1 MKPNR
6 QLLELTIFI
15 AGKMGRLEQF
25 EGYCDSA
32 GNITEKIV
40 LNINICFFGRKSKGR
55 GSGGVC
61 SVGREPPKVIA
72 EVGCDTTRRCSTAG
86 SAGCCG
92 QI

>member
-25 EGYCDSA
+25 EGYFDSA

-61 SVGREPPKVIA
+61 SVGREPQK
-72 EVGCDTTRRCSTAG
+72 VGCDTARPCSTAE